1 MSVKMNNFKVA
12 FGNVFL
18 VLIFKHFVI
27 KIPRADTLAASTDHS
42 PRKDSLS
49 INGLC
54 DLQNELNKSFPE
66 WTIPAVC
73 FDDFIVCPIPDGK
86 SGLEYPQMKKELKE
100 RVEAIHQEMMAY
112 GYRLGGEDVG
122 NLENIYYD
130 EDNDKI
136 TIIDYSH
143 LSRI

>member
-1 MSVKMNNFKVA
+1 MNNFKVA

-86 SGLEYPQMKKELKE
+86 SGGYPSRNDGL
-100 RVEAIHQEMMAY
+100 
-112 GYRLGGEDVG
+112 RLSSGGRRCRQ
-122 NLENIYYD
+122 
-130 EDNDKI
+130 
-136 TIIDYSH
+136 S
-143 LSRI
+143 